1 MKRLIALVTGAL
13 VATAMTLAPAP
24 ESSAG
29 TVAIPGLPPGTTVTL
44 TIPDMLW
51 TDNTGCQF
59 AEAQYAKTIVV
70 VAGTSVND
78 WWLSGEVRYQPDDR
92 YASDMWASG
101 RGTGTF
107 VNPRAIAMCA
117 DRERNG
123 TYLVTGQVEVNL
135 NPSEVGLWVS
145 APFSTTF
152 TVSAMPTTTS
162 LAKPTV
168 IGALTTFSGQVLA
181 TSASKGAI
189 GADRSAQVS
198 IESLVNTA
206 WTRIGIGSLDT
217 AGSFAIPVPV
227 VLSPGTQFRA
237 TYPGTTTSAASTSPV
252 QVVPATT
259 LPSPTVKVKA
269 VSSRSKLKVDVN
281 PNMGRKYWTFQVQ
294 RKNAD
299 GTTWKPLK
307 TYKTYGSAEKRTIN
321 LPKGTYKV
329 FVNPKFGYQGA
340 TSAEITLKR

>member
-1 MKRLIALVTGAL
+1 MC
-13 VATAMTLAPAP
+13 
-24 ESSAG
+24 
-29 TVAIPGLPPGTTVTL
+29 
-44 TIPDMLW
+44 PDK
-51 TDNTGCQF
+51 D
-59 AEAQYAKTIVV
+59 
-70 VAGTSVND
+70 
-78 WWLSGEVRYQPDDR
+78 
-92 YASDMWASG
+92 
-101 RGTGTF
+101 
-107 VNPRAIAMCA
+107 
-117 DRERNG
+117 RNG
-123 TYLVTGQVEVNL
+123 TYLVTGQVEVSL
-135 NPSEVGLWVS
+135 SPSEVGVWVS

-152 TVSAMPTTTS
+152 TVSPMPTTTS

-181 TSASKGAI
+181 TSASKGAV

-227 VLSPGTQFRA
+227 ALPPGTQFRA
-237 TYPGTTTSAASTSPV
+237 TYPGTTTSAASTSAV
-252 QVVPATT
+252 QVVPTTT
-259 LPSPTVKVKA
+259 LPSPRVKVKA
-269 VSSRSKLKVDVN
+269 VSGRSKLKVDVN
-281 PNMGRKYWTFQVQ
+281 PNMGRKYWTFQIQ

-299 GTTWKPLK
+299 GTWKPLK
-307 TYKTYGSAEKRTIN
+307 TYRTWGSAEKRTIN